1 MSGFRSVKPSPDH
14 LGLVCLAF
22 GEDGDL
28 RWGNTAAL
36 RWGSPL
42 SETPRNLAD
51 LVHPDDRAT
60 IKVMLDAVREEG
72 RAADTIRV
80 QDVVTGTL
88 RYFQLL
94 LTSADQSASGQ
105 EGAAPFSDRSAK
117 TGAPGGAEGF
127 VAQAWDVTSLVERQQ
142 ELEVHAFRDALTGV
156 ANRRTLLTYLDQQ
169 LDVSHRR
176 HQPVAVLFAD
186 IDNFKTIN
194 DTHGHQ
200 EGDRVLIEIA
210 ARLSSVLR
218 PDDILGRI
226 GGDEFAI
233 VCPNLSGWP
242 AACTIIDRL
251 RTVVAAPI
259 STLHGNVS
267 VTVSVGVAFAEEIL
281 ERPDTAAHLIALAD
295 VRMFRA
301 KLSDR
306 PSAEN

>member
-22 GEDGDL
+22 GEDGEL
-28 RWGNTAAL
+28 RWSNTAAL
-36 RWGSPL
+36 RWGSPPWQ
-42 SETPRNLAD
+42 TPRNLAD

-72 RAADTIRV
+72 HAADTIRV
-80 QDVVTGTL
+80 QDVVTGAL

-94 LTSADQSASGQ
+94 LTCAGESAPGQ
-105 EGAAPFSDRSAK
+105 GAVPSMGGTDK
-117 TGAPGGAEGF
+117 TGGPDAEAGF
-127 VAQAWDVTSLVERQQ
+127 VAQAWDVTTLVERQQ
-142 ELEVHAFRDALTGV
+142 ELEVHAFKDALTGV
-156 ANRRTLLTYLDQQ
+156 ANRRTLLTCLDQQ
-169 LDVSHRR
+169 LDTSHRR
-176 HQPVAVLFAD
+176 CHPVAVLFAD

-242 AACTIIDRL
+242 AACAVIDRL
-251 RTVVAAPI
+251 RTAVAAPI
-259 STLHGNVS
+259 NTPHGNLN
-267 VTVSVGVAFAEEIL
+267 VTVSIGVAFAEEVFD
-281 ERPDTAAHLIALAD
+281 RPDTAAHLIALAD

-306 PSAEN
+306 PPSEN